1 MTLLITMARKDVAI
15 LLADRRV
22 SRAGQ
27 MLADEYNKVCVFF
40 CKDAKVAIAFTGVA
54 TFGAFYTADWISET
68 LANAAT
74 EHSSISDVIEAL
86 RAKLGP
92 QMQSLGVEDSRL
104 TLLCV
109 GYVYWD
115 ESPQACLYEISNV
128 GQGDVACPDATL
140 RVLSPNANTQ
150 SSVELAGAIGAV
162 PDPTL
167 RRLEGLLANEQLQ
180 PQDILRFAVQHLQNA
195 SRSSAALNSIGEQC
209 NSAVLYRAVDTVV
222 TSTYHSAHKT
232 NRAYAANVVIAGQAA
247 FTGMQMRGPETLAGP
262 VIRPK
267 DACWC
272 NSGLAFGKCHLKKFG
287 ATYAKVSPFKSPL
300 PLFARVVREES
311 WPSGRAFCVSSSF
324 V

>member
-1 MTLLITMARKDVAI
+1 MTLLIAMARKDVAI

-22 SRAGQ
+22 SRAGK

-40 CKDAKVAIAFTGVA
+40 CMDAKVAIAFTGVA
-54 TFGAFYTADWISET
+54 TFGAFNTADWISET
-68 LANAAT
+68 LASAAI

-128 GQGDVACPDATL
+128 GQGGVACPHATL

-150 SSVELAGAIGAV
+150 FSVELAGAIGAV

-267 DACWC
+267 DASPCANMTC
-272 NSGLAFGKCHLKKFG
+272 Y
-287 ATYAKVSPFKSPL
+287 TYP
-300 PLFARVVREES
+300 
-311 WPSGRAFCVSSSF
+311 
-324 V
+324 